1 MDTGCPR
8 RASGVIHHEPLN
20 KIKLRRSNDRLV
32 SIFCPRPFVLR
43 LYHGLLDFVIG
54 RCGFT
59 LHQRSGID
67 LILENPVDRNGTPQ
81 SDLLR
86 LETGA
91 LLWAIRLLVL
101 NRRRDIGVIKPVCDL
116 SRRQPLYLPLENVL
130 HNRRGNRVN
139 HQLVLVVRWS
149 QIPENH
155 TRADKLS
162 VPSLRIKVWSDLDGD
177 VTAIGIVHQVLE
189 RKDKLVVCRSGLCA
203 VIVVVDCNKANT
215 EAGEYLLDVV
225 TSLNIL
231 TTKTRKVFHHDA
243 VNQASADSLHHSVE
257 VRTLKVCAGKAV
269 IAVFFYYGNFRVL
282 LEVFLDE
289 HSLVWNAVTLKF
301 FAGNRKVAIF
311 LW

>member
-1 MDTGCPR
+1 MDAGCTG
-8 RASGVIHHEPLN
+8 RASCIIQHELLN
-20 KIKLRRSNDRLV
+20 KIELSIGNNRLMSV
-32 SIFCPRPFVLR
+32 FCPRPFALR
-43 LYHGLLDFVIG
+43 FNHSLFNLVV
-54 RCGFT
+54 R
-59 LHQRSGID
+59 RSGFALYQCSGIN
-67 LILENPVDRNGTPQ
+67 LVLENTIYRNGTPQ
-81 SDLLR
+81 SNLLR

-91 LLWAIRLLVL
+91 LLWAICLLIF
-101 NRRRDIGVIKPVCDL
+101 NRRRDICIIEPVCDL

-130 HNRRGNRVN
+130 HNRRSNRVN

-149 QIPENH
+149 QIPKKH

-162 VPSLRIKVWSDLDGD
+162 IPSFCIKVWSDLDGD

-243 VNQASADSLHHSVE
+243 VN
-257 VRTLKVCAGKAV
+257 
-269 IAVFFYYGNFRVL
+269 
-282 LEVFLDE
+282 
-289 HSLVWNAVTLKF
+289 
-301 FAGNRKVAIF
+301 
-311 LW
+311 